1 MFPVV
6 KFLCSLLKPFHF
18 SPAVESFH
26 QPTSSVSYSTSH
38 DGSIPEQVGRGTWL
52 YEDLNHRCHVMSF
65 FGTSG
70 VNLGTPCY
78 NSMQF
83 TCWVM
88 NCWEWPHLSA
98 SPLLQ
103 HPSPMDERGKT
114 HEKPLLQPSSKIQ
127 VDGDVVPINQQN
139 LSFWE
144 LFKPSI
150 LGRWLTLVYTFI
162 PIDCRQFFP
171 WLVNPLFY
179 FLSCSFFL
187 CGFAWSWKAWY
198 VLIISFKRESDDQPE
213 STFKEIHWKIDQPCS
228 WSLITITEILFSQ
241 WLLASR
247 LIYER

>member
-26 QPTSSVSYSTSH
+26 QPTSSVSHSTSH

-70 VNLGTPCY
+70 
-78 NSMQF
+78 
-83 TCWVM
+83 VM

-150 LGRWLTLVYTFI
+150 LGR
-162 PIDCRQFFP
+162 
-171 WLVNPLFY
+171 
-179 FLSCSFFL
+179 
-187 CGFAWSWKAWY
+187 
-198 VLIISFKRESDDQPE
+198 
-213 STFKEIHWKIDQPCS
+213 
-228 WSLITITEILFSQ
+228 
-241 WLLASR
+241 
-247 LIYER
+247 